1 MDVCR
6 ACRGRVTGRDAAPG
20 AAGGLGGVDAIGD
33 DVRDYVVE
41 HLGDPHGVLV
51 VDDTGLCEEGHPL
64 GRRWPDSTRA
74 PSAGSR
80 TAGWGSSWP
89 TGPPK
94 GHAVTDRQVHL
105 PASWTDDRKRCPAAG
120 VPDAVAFA
128 TAVEIAR
135 GHGRPRLRGGGA
147 GRLGDD
153 GTRHTASRRR
163 YGRGSRSR
171 TRAVRGGD
179 PVATTTWPPPPRWGR
194 PAPTSSSPRYPPKCG
209 AACPRGAG
217 AHRTREYSLDQDG
230 GSGHPPAA
238 QPGPGALAANPSCG
252 ISTGEIAYHILA
264 RDPAAPTVDLTR
276 VAGTRWAIEECLQ
289 QAKNQAGLDQY
300 QASNWRARMRPTPT
314 PGARPGP
321 PARGRW
327 RAAVF
332 ARPVV
337 GAGRSA
343 GSTRPD
349 PRTSEPSKVHRG
361 WRDGRVRRC
370 PPGHPLALCSPLL
383 NTAWRVG
390 ARWSADDGW
399 RRTGSSREYEGSCQ
413 RSTPR

>member
-1 MDVCR
+1 MVAR
-6 ACRGRVTGRDAAPG
+6 AF
-20 AAGGLGGVDAIGD
+20 
-33 DVRDYVVE
+33 
-41 HLGDPHGVLV
+41 
-51 VDDTGLCEEGHPL
+51 
-64 GRRWPDSTRA
+64 
-74 PSAGSR
+74 
-80 TAGWGSSWP
+80 
-89 TGPPK
+89 
-94 GHAVTDRQVHL
+94 
-105 PASWTDDRKRCPAAG
+105 AAG
-120 VPDAVAFA
+120 VPVGWVTTGRGIRPVDDATGVA
-128 TAVEIAR
+128 R
-135 GHGRPRLRGGGA
+135 GA
-147 GRLGDD
+147 GRVPYVEATRRNDD
-153 GTRHTASRRR
+153 LATTATMGQARADELIAALPAQAWCRLSTRCGCTQVPRVLVGPGRRF
-163 YGRGSRSR
+163 RSPAR
-171 TRAVRGGD
+171 CTTRARGTG
-179 PVATTTWPPPPRWGR
+179 
-194 PAPTSSSPRYPPKCG
+194 C
-209 AACPRGAG
+209 
-217 AHRTREYSLDQDG
+217 Q
-230 GSGHPPAA
+230 
-238 QPGPGALAANPSCG
+238 PSCG